1 MTHKDRVE
9 AVKEMIQREIQSI
22 DALTERT
29 VFKELMEGVFLN
41 LYETNL
47 QMYEALEKRVQ
58 DELGYDQSRYRIKTG
73 VVEKAYYDESHHFL
87 SPIEETDLEEM
98 HYEMGEIIQTIKEG
112 GAYPLMKVMLSCD
125 YLELEKFWEKNP
137 VFYGVIRTEGQ
148 HKEWEI
154 EVRLQRNTAYLK
166 KIEELYH
173 LFIKNGVPWQTV
185 NAPYLYKMADVMVT
199 KISGDP
205 DGTEK
210 IEEVSIQFGEYSRI
224 VKKELVPVWNIQKL
238 VLDGI
243 GFPTPC
249 EDHVSYEHNISL
261 HEYGSEHSYLA
272 EDSQNIQSVIQ
283 TKDRLRI
290 ISAAGEAKKW
300 DIYMLR
306 SLKEHRIDRF
316 TYPLMPNG
324 RAESF
329 AEKYQR
335 KWNQNIRTRTE
346 LAHFIRGFGLEEY
359 VRYQDCEIREHFSG
373 VRETYSMNPFIEDE
387 VRMPGAQK
395 KLVLYFKKGEKEP
408 WLQRDILSF
417 LTSEVQR
424 IYPEYECGGVL
435 S

>member
-87 SPIEETDLEEM
+87 SPIEETDLKEM
-98 HYEMGEIIQTIKEG
+98 HYEMGEIIQTVKEG
-112 GAYPLMKVMLSCD
+112 GSYPLMKVMLSCD

-199 KISGDP
+199 KISGEP

-359 VRYQDCEIREHFSG
+359 VRYQDCEIRERFGG

>member
-1 MTHKDRVE
+1 
-9 AVKEMIQREIQSI
+9 
-22 DALTERT
+22 
-29 VFKELMEGVFLN
+29 
-41 LYETNL
+41 
-47 QMYEALEKRVQ
+47 
-58 DELGYDQSRYRIKTG
+58 
-73 VVEKAYYDESHHFL
+73 
-87 SPIEETDLEEM
+87 
-98 HYEMGEIIQTIKEG
+98 MGEIIQTVKEG
-112 GAYPLMKVMLSCD
+112 RAYPLMRVMLACD
-125 YLELEKFWEKNP
+125 YLDLQKFWEKNP
-137 VFYGVIRTEGQ
+137 VFGGVIRTEGQ

-199 KISGDP
+199 NISGEP
-205 DGTEK
+205 DKTEK

-224 VKKELVPVWNIQKL
+224 VKKELIPVWNIQKL

-249 EDHVSYEHNISL
+249 EDHVSYEHNISI

-359 VRYQDCEIREHFSG
+359 VRYQDCEIREGFPG
-373 VRETYSMNPFIEDE
+373 VKETYSMNPFIEDE
-387 VRMPGAQK
+387 VRMPAAQK
-395 KLVLYFKKGEKEP
+395 KLVLHFEKGEKNP